1 MEGIDWSVIVSAV
14 TTAAVTIWTAWFTYN
29 QRTKDKLTDLKI
41 EQYKSEMKRKSFKRA
56 ENAGKVFGAL
66 NKVLLG
72 TGADRV
78 YIVQPHPL
86 GHAAYLSV
94 QYEVKANGVQ
104 GMRMEIQKL
113 EMSEVP
119 QFSEEM
125 TRNLWMYF
133 DDIDSQVEDK
143 VAKSLLASNGTVA
156 VAIKRMNTARDWVG
170 SIFCEFM
177 DSPSVS
183 EEDIKK
189 MMHEAAVNIQYNL
202 PEYQEEESHG

>member
-1 MEGIDWSVIVSAV
+1 MEVELAGVI
-14 TTAAVTIWTAWFTYN
+14 TAIGGVIGAIGGVYSIWTKYHQEEKN
-29 QRTKDKLTDLKI
+29 KLTDLKI
-41 EQYKSEMKRKSFKRA
+41 EQYKNEMKRKSFKRA

-125 TRNLWMYF
+125 TKNLWMYF
-133 DDIDSQVEDK
+133 DDIDNQVEDR
-143 VAKSLLASNGTVA
+143 VAKSLLASNGTIA

-177 DSPSVS
+177 NTPSVS
-183 EEDIKK
+183 EGDMYKL
-189 MMHEAAVNIQYNL
+189 MHEAAVNIQYNL
-202 PEYQEEESHG
+202 PEYQEEE